1 MKKIDIMLEKFR
13 LRMGLYILAVVIL
26 FLLSTHAIAC
36 DSCKSMEGPVGLSIP
51 DKISSTVQSC
61 MELEASRFSL
71 DRPSRPIIQGPNV
84 GEVNK
89 LLPFEAVASN
99 PNGEYISYVFEWWE
113 NGMLSDSESTR
124 YFPPDTPVTMY
135 HAWHGCGTN
144 NFVRVKAK
152 EIGTGEESFW
162 SYKYGIKIYSIPQ
175 NPTVYAPSSACT
187 KKTVTISAQTIDNY
201 NDVRYQYDWG
211 DGRTV
216 TTSLFKSGQLNS
228 QPVSWNIAKTYIV
241 KVRAQNRQGMWSG
254 WTAKRVVVK
263 NCK

>member
-1 MKKIDIMLEKFR
+1 
-13 LRMGLYILAVVIL
+13 MGLYILAIVIL
-26 FLLSTHAIAC
+26 FLLSPHAIAC
-36 DSCKSMEGPVGLSIP
+36 DSCKSMEGPVGPSIS

-61 MELEASRFSL
+61 MKPEASRFSL
-71 DRPSRPIIQGPNV
+71 DRPSRPIIEGPNV

-99 PNGEYISYVFEWWE
+99 PDGKSISYVFEWWE
-113 NGMLSDSESTR
+113 NGMLSDSESTG
-124 YFPPDTPVTMY
+124 YVPPDTPVTTR
-135 HAWHGCGTN
+135 HAWHSTGTN
-144 NFVRVKAK
+144 NYVRVKA
-152 EIGTGEESFW
+152 IDRNGDESFW
-162 SYKYGIKIYSIPQ
+162 SYKYVKIYSIPQ
-175 NPTVYAPSSACT
+175 NPTVFAPSYACA
-187 KKTVTISAQTIDNY
+187 KRTVTISARTIDNY

-254 WTAKRVVVK
+254 WTAKQVVVR